1 MASKAVF
8 LDRDGTVNTEEDFL
22 SDPDK
27 LQLVKGAVEGLKI
40 LRDTG
45 FTLVVVSNQ
54 SGVARGLFSE
64 DDVARV
70 NERLARLLSEEGVDV
85 ERFYHCPHHPEGT
98 VPEYSVQ
105 CECRKPSPGMLLRAA
120 DELGIDPAASYMV
133 GDRARDLEAGR
144 RAGARTVLVRTG
156 YGPSALEEV
165 LEMKLADFV
174 ADDLVQA
181 ACWIVAQDRG
191 MEEVDDNG

>member
-22 SDPDK
+22 SDPEK
-27 LQLVKGAVEGLKI
+27 LRLESGAVEGLKI
-40 LRDTG
+40 LRDAG

-64 DDVARV
+64 DDVARIS
-70 NERLARLLSEEGVDV
+70 ERLGHLLAEDGVNI
-85 ERFYHCPHHPEGT
+85 ERFYYCPHHPEGSE
-98 VPEYSVQ
+98 PEYSLQ
-105 CECRKPSPGMLLRAA
+105 CQCRKPSPGMLLRAA
-120 DELGIDPAASYMV
+120 DELDIDPAASYMV

-144 RAGARTVLVRTG
+144 RAGTQTVLVKTG
-156 YGPSALEEV
+156 YGPSALDEV

-174 ADDLVQA
+174 AEDLVEA

-191 MEEVDDNG
+191 MEEVDDNT